1 MMAHKN
7 SGFTTKLIHEGCNE
21 DLLRLYVGIEN
32 VEDIIED
39 LNQAFVKV

>member
-1 MMAHKN
+1 MTHKK
-7 SGFTTKLIHEGCNE
+7 SGFTSKLIHKGCNE

-39 LNQAFVKV
+39 FNQALVKV